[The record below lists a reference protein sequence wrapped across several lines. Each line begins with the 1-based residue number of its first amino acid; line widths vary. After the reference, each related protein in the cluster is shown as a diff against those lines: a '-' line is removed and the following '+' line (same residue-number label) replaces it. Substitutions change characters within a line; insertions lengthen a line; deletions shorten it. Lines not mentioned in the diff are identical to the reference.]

1 MKRRLI
7 LFSGGVESTTLLTIA
22 DKKDLLLIC
31 DIPRKDFVGGLD
43 HTKCRTIASMY
54 GNEYLEFKFPVRIE
68 GKQWMH
74 QINWF
79 IFACHLVAESRGDIS
94 EVWWG
99 MHHDESHR
107 VNNYPIDRRRILEK
121 CMTAW
126 RVLQPEIKFLI
137 PLEFET
143 KTQQWQRIPDSV
155 KKYVNWCNHNNDCG
169 VCRKC
174 LEFKK
179 YCGDIPKNRPIFV
192 PPKKELKEVKQYNDS
207 TGKKFLSNFLNIKG
221 NA

>member
-1 MKRRLI
+1 LKRRLI
-7 LFSGGVESTTLLTIA
+7 LFSGGVESTALLTIA

-31 DIPRKDFVGGLD
+31 GVPRKNYTYGLD
-43 HTKCRTIASMY
+43 YAKCKKIASVY
-54 GNEYLEFKFPVRIE
+54 GNEIMEFDFPNQIDGSKWTNQLMWFVFTSYLIVASRDD
-68 GKQWMH
+68 
-74 QINWF
+74 IN
-79 IFACHLVAESRGDIS
+79 

-99 MHHDESHR
+99 MHYNESHR
-107 VNNYPIDRRRILEK
+107 NFNHPIERKKNFERI
-121 CMTAW
+121 MTAW
-126 RVLQPEIKFLI
+126 YTLHPTIKFWA

-143 KTQQWQRIPDSV
+143 KTQQWQRIPDDV
-155 KKYVNWCNHNNDCG
+155 KKYVSWCNTNNDCG

-192 PPKKELKEVKQYNDS
+192 PPKKELKEVQQYSDS
-207 TGKKFLSNFLNIKG
+207 NGKKFLSNFLNIKG